1 MTSGETAV
9 NKNYIVSDIVT
20 RMAYFSI
27 AAVVLVFL
35 SLLALTTLHP

>member
-9 NKNYIVSDIVT
+9 SKNYIASDAVT